1 MSYKRALLKR
11 RAGTTTRTAACR
23 NRRAVSKIATT
34 RTGRPDDRQD
44 TARLRRIRLAERALG
59 FAIETAQKYGA
70 HLHVIAVAR
79 PPDLGTEIEVEP
91 VIERELKHYESVLAG
106 IADKAP
112 AWRRVAREVVV
123 GHRRSRCSA
132 TRRRTASTHHRRQPR
147 ALACSSGLLLGS
159 IARQVVAHAPCNV
172 TIVRA

>member
-1 MSYKRALLKR
+1 MSNI
-11 RAGTTTRTAACR
+11 AGTVLDERLAMIA
-23 NRRAVSKIATT
+23 KILLGYDGSAS
-34 RTGRPDDRQD
+34 
-44 TARLRRIRLAERALG
+44 AERALG

-70 HLHVIAVAR
+70 QLHVLAVAR

-106 IADKAP
+106 MDDKLAG
-112 AWRRVAREVVV
+112 AGVESHCEVVV
-123 GHRRSRCSA
+123 GHPAEQLLRYAETHGIDHIVVGNRGRSLFER
-132 TRRRTASTHHRRQPR
+132 
-147 ALACSSGLLLGS
+147 LLLGS